1 MPVSRDI
8 LKGFIDIHV
17 HAGPSAAKRKV
28 DAYEMLK
35 MADEAGYRGFLV
47 KDHYFPTMMGAKM
60 CTEHASEHGCQVFGG
75 LALNRSVG
83 LFNVYAVDAAKNLG
97 AKTIYFPTVSTINHI
112 AGHAKAGHAFVGS
125 GASSVVD
132 EGITY
137 IDENGEL
144 IPEAVKVIKYIAA
157 NPELVLCTG
166 HGSAAEVDTTVKKAA
181 ELGVKK
187 ICVNHPHFLVGASY
201 EQMGEW
207 ARLGAYIELN
217 AAVFS
222 SIAKTGECG
231 DEMIPEILS
240 HVPHDRIVLD
250 SDLGQA
256 ANVAPVEGMYQFIC
270 KLVDEFGVTEDEI
283 NLWGKKIPAYLMGL
297 EELSADA
304 VSPACAA
311 CGKCS

>member
-8 LKGFIDIHV
+8 LKGFVDIHV

-28 DAYEMLK
+28 DAWQMLQD
-35 MADEAGYRGFLV
+35 ADAAGYRAFLV

-60 CTEHASEHGCQVFGG
+60 CSEHDSKNGCLVFGG
-75 LALNRSVG
+75 IALNRSVG
-83 LFNVYAVDAAKNLG
+83 LFNVHAVDAARNLG
-97 AKTIYFPTVSTINHI
+97 AKTVYFPTVSTINHI
-112 AGHAKAGHAFVGS
+112 AGHAKAGHPFVGS
-125 GASSVVD
+125 GASAVVD

-137 IDENGEL
+137 IDGNGNL
-144 IPEAVKVIKYIAA
+144 ISEAVDVIRYIASH
-157 NPELVLCTG
+157 PELVLCTG
-166 HGSAAEVDTTVKKAA
+166 HGTAAEVDATVRKAV
-181 ELGVKK
+181 ELGVQK
-187 ICVNHPHFLVGASY
+187 ICVNHPHFLVNATY
-201 EQMGEW
+201 DQMGEW
-207 ARLGAYIELN
+207 AKLGAYIELN

-240 HVPHDRIVLD
+240 HVPHDMIVLD

-297 EELSADA
+297 EEL
-304 VSPACAA
+304 
-311 CGKCS
+311 